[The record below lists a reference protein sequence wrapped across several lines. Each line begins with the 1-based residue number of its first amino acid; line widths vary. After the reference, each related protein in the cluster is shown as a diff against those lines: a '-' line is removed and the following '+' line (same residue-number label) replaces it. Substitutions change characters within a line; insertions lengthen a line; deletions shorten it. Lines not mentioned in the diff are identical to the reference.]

1 MKRLGVIKCKVN
13 LFTRNRG
20 TLHRACRG
28 GITLGGERRCDGA
41 LARSTEGR
49 QRSSGRGP
57 GQQTRQKGQVL
68 QLGAKIVLHLLCIWT
83 GQAFERTASD
93 SRSESSSPFTGPLER
108 QSAAQFQQVIEGLR
122 GESTVIQAR
131 IKQRTDMLVRLS
143 MFPDLRW
150 KSYFPPPTLNQD
162 GRTTILAPLR
172 WRNRLGLRGEK
183 RPAGADRRGPGGDRA
198 SMALPQ

>member
-1 MKRLGVIKCKVN
+1 MAQPGGGHGGVSVGARAPHHEDAISLN
-13 LFTRNRG
+13 HHDTRFCVWEVVQG
-20 TLHRACRG
+20 F
-28 GITLGGERRCDGA
+28 
-41 LARSTEGR
+41 
-49 QRSSGRGP
+49 
-57 GQQTRQKGQVL
+57 KGQVL